1 MLPTRV
7 LWLLGGWLALAIG
20 LIGIFLPLLPTT
32 PFVLVAAWCF
42 SRGSPRVERWLLE
55 HPRLGPVVR
64 DWREHH
70 AVPLP
75 AKQLATVM
83 MAISSLGAIFLLPMP
98 WSWLPAIVCTAAAIV
113 LWRLPT
119 RRVSRP
125 RLNRVDRLP
134 IGAPSDSQSNSR
146 SDT

>member
-1 MLPTRV
+1 MLPTRA
-7 LWLLGGWLALAIG
+7 LWLLGGWLALVIG
-20 LIGIFLPLLPTT
+20 LIGVFLPLLPTT

-55 HPRLGPVVR
+55 HPRLGPMVR

-75 AKQLATVM
+75 AKQFATVM

-98 WSWLPAIVCTAAAIV
+98 WSWLPAIVCTGAAIV

-119 RRVSRP
+119 RRVSRS
-125 RLNRVDRLP
+125 
-134 IGAPSDSQSNSR
+134 G
-146 SDT
+146 

>member
-1 MLPTRV
+1 MLPTRT
-7 LWLLGGWLALAIG
+7 LWLLWGWLALAIG

-55 HPRLGPVVR
+55 HPRLGPVVH
-64 DWREHH
+64 DWREHR

-75 AKQLATVM
+75 AKQIATVM
-83 MAISSLGAIFLLPMP
+83 MVLSSVIALFLLPMP
-98 WSWLPAIVCTAAAIV
+98 WSWLPTAVCTATAIF

-119 RRVSRP
+119 RQ
-125 RLNRVDRLP
+125 LDRR
-134 IGAPSDSQSNSR
+134 G
-146 SDT
+146 

>member
-1 MLPTRV
+1 MLPMRA
-7 LWLLGGWLALAIG
+7 LWLVGGWLALVIG
-20 LIGIFLPLLPTT
+20 LIGVFLPLLPTT

-75 AKQLATVM
+75 AKQFATVM

-98 WSWLPAIVCTAAAIV
+98 WSWLPAIVCTGAAIA

-125 RLNRVDRLP
+125 
-134 IGAPSDSQSNSR
+134 GR
-146 SDT
+146 SLAEP